1 MNYEKEYNK
10 LFEYFS
16 NRTQDTYRIKTCD
29 DLIQTYSN
37 YDVLYQP
44 DFTDLHDLR
53 QTEDEKETKV
63 LEDLTS
69 IIETLKTQLK
79 ELRKSVSKKSRQKI
93 DDLIE
98 LAYTRKSI
106 YCSEND
112 KPTKQH
118 VKEFHKSFPLI
129 EKPEGY
135 VGANIL
141 KSEYHVVYSDEYV
154 GPESEETIHDNEI
167 PDW

>member
-98 LAYTRKSI
+98 LAYTRKNI

-129 EKPEGY
+129 EKEEE
-135 VGANIL
+135 NI
-141 KSEYHVVYSDEYV
+141 SQ
-154 GPESEETIHDNEI
+154 DNEI